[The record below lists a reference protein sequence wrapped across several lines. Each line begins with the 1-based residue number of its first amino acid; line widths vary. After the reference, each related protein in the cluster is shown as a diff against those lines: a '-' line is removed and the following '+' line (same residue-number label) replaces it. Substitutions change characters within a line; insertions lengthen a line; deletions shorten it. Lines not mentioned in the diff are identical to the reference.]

1 MEYII
6 VLALLSIIFFCLGLS
21 LGDVLMML
29 AVLLCAGIVF
39 VGAFFLFSLVV
50 LALSRKVTASFLKM
64 NDEGRYPCAVYK
76 VGDSELKNL
85 FPSEM
90 IMKDK
95 LYVPEKEI
103 KIRRCVL
110 FNAALD
116 KNAVMTIV
124 VGSAVFIP
132 LSAAVIFAMK
142 WFFGF

>member
-50 LALSRKVTASFLKM
+50 LASSRKVTASFLKM

>member
-6 VLALLSIIFFCLGLS
+6 VLALLSIIFFCLGFS

-29 AVLLCAGIVF
+29 AVILCIGIVF

-50 LALSRKVTASFLKM
+50 LIASRKVTASFVKM
-64 NDEGRYPCAVYK
+64 DDEGRYPCAVYK
-76 VGDSELKNL
+76 IGDSELKNL

-95 LYVPEKEI
+95 LYVPDKEI
-103 KIRRCVL
+103 KIRRCS
-110 FNAALD
+110 FFKAALD

-124 VGSAVFIP
+124 FGSAVFIP
-132 LSAAVIFAMK
+132 LSAAVILAMK

>member
-1 MEYII
+1 MEYLI
-6 VLALLSIIFFCLGLS
+6 VLALLAIIFFCLGFS
-21 LGDVLMML
+21 IGDVAIML
-29 AVLLCAGIVF
+29 GVVLCVGIVF

-50 LALSRKVTASFLKM
+50 LISSRKVTARFVKM

-76 VGDSELKNL
+76 VGESELKNL

-103 KIRRCVL
+103 VIRRCLL
-110 FNAALD
+110 FRAALD

-124 VGSAVFIP
+124 FGSAVFIP

-142 WFFGF
+142 WFFGV